1 MPKLHA
7 CKIDILSSTV
17 FVCVLP
23 STSVKLVVPRGAD
36 CKVISDVMKGV
47 LPELVAE
54 TSARALVDEVATN
67 ERTQDIIV
75 LGDAVLSGGIAAK
88 AMLEEKMLASI
99 IAKTK
104 IVEILFFF
112 SFFSPFLL
120 NKYFKIPRQIKM
132 SQNNYS
138 IKNIRNKDK

>member
-1 MPKLHA
+1 MPLTLSVSSIFILYSLSEEMPKLHT
-7 CKIDILSSTV
+7 CKIAILSSTV

-23 STSVKLVVPRGAD
+23 STSVNLVVPRGAD

-47 LPELVAE
+47 WPELVAE

-67 ERTQDIIV
+67 ERAQVIIV

-99 IAKTK
+99 IVKIKT
-104 IVEILFFF
+104 VEILFIF
-112 SFFSPFLL
+112 FLL
-120 NKYFKIPRQIKM
+120 FFCI
-132 SQNNYS
+132 S
-138 IKNIRNKDK
+138 IL

>member
-1 MPKLHA
+1 MPLTLSVSSIFILYSLSEEMPKLHA

-104 IVEILFFF
+104 TVEILFIFF
-112 SFFSPFLL
+112 IFFLL
-120 NKYFKIPRQIKM
+120 FFCI
-132 SQNNYS
+132 S
-138 IKNIRNKDK
+138 IL